1 MRALRALP
9 QVSPQDVYG
18 IVRHMDKDGDGLV
31 SFDEFRAAV
40 GMEENAEECVVER
53 SSLPLP
59 PSVVAV
65 WLPPDV
71 HAPAPGLMAVWLASD
86 VRARRLLAARSLRLR
101 FAFASPPLRR
111 RFAAASPPLHR
122 RLLLAGGW
130 TSSMTQSAMATSLD

>member
-59 PSVVAV
+59 PRSIPPPPPSSPPP
-65 WLPPDV
+65 WLLCGYLLMSMLPPPD
-71 HAPAPGLMAVWLASD
+71 
-86 VRARRLLAARSLRLR
+86 
-101 FAFASPPLRR
+101 
-111 RFAAASPPLHR
+111 
-122 RLLLAGGW
+122 
-130 TSSMTQSAMATSLD
+130 